1 MICDDVIYLVRE
13 NPQAHGIFDKPA
25 ETQRMVF
32 CQVNSVTRN
41 EFWRAH
47 EAGLNPQFV
56 FRLSE
61 EADYRGEKIVIYKGV
76 RYRVVRAYAHGD
88 RSEAN
93 LSSHDRAQ
101 ASRARN
107 SIDLTVTEVTHDA
120 E

>member
-1 MICDDVIYLVRE
+1 MINEDVIYLVSE

-25 ETQRMVF
+25 ETRRMVF
-32 CQVNSVTRN
+32 CQVNSVTRS

-47 EAGLNPQFV
+47 EAGLNPAYV

-61 EADYRGEKIVIYKGV
+61 EADYQGEKIVIYHGV
-76 RYRVVRAYAHGD
+76 RYRVARAYAHGD

-93 LSSHDRAQ
+93 LSKNDRAQ
-101 ASRARN
+101 ASRARS
-107 SIDLTVTEVTHDA
+107 SIDLTVTEVTHDG